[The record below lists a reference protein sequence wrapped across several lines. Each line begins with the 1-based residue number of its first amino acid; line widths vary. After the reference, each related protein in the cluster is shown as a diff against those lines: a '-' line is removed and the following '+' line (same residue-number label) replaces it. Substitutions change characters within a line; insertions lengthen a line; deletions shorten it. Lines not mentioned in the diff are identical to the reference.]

1 MGGADACP
9 CGSGRALVACCGRYL
24 AGEAPP
30 TAEALMRSRYTAFAV
45 GDEDH
50 LLRTWHVETRP
61 PAVRFV
67 PGQRWVRL
75 DVLATV
81 AGDLLD
87 TEGAVEFRAHHERH
101 GVGGVL
107 HELSR
112 FVRDAEHRW
121 VYVGPLEARAG

>member
-1 MGGADACP
+1 MPGAEACP
-9 CGSGRALVACCGRYL
+9 CGSGADLDRCCRRYL
-24 AGEAPP
+24 AGQSAP

-45 GDEDH
+45 GDEEH

-61 PAVRFV
+61 AAVRFV

-75 DVLATV
+75 EVLATV

-87 TEGAVEFRAHHERH
+87 TEGAVEFLAHHERD
-101 GVGGVL
+101 GEVRVL
-107 HELSR
+107 HERSR

-121 VYVGPLEARAG
+121 VYVGPSS